1 MVWFKKRIIIK
12 ETNLLL
18 KVDNKR
24 YFKKAAEIIL
34 KNRLDLERY
43 ILKNPYFLTSYF
55 PVDVEDDAPEIVKL
69 MATSGKIAN
78 VGPMASV
85 AGAIAEILVKN
96 LNAKNV
102 IAENGGDICLRS
114 KKDVIVGLYAGNSK
128 ITGEVGFKLKKEKI
142 KDIYGVCTSSAT
154 VGHSVSFG
162 EADAVT
168 VFAKSSAIADAAAT
182 AICNASRGGD
192 EEEIINNALEKA
204 DEIEK
209 IDGVFVV
216 FKDKLGFKGRIPELV
231 KTNKK
236 ITLGEIFDI
245 Y

>member
-1 MVWFKKRIIIK
+1 MQWFKKRITIK

-18 KVDNKR
+18 KIDDKR
-24 YFKKAAEIIL
+24 YFKKAESVVYKL
-34 KNRLDLERY
+34 RHDLEGY
-43 ILKNPYFLTSYF
+43 IRTNPMFLLSYD
-55 PVDVEDDAPEIVKL
+55 PIDVEENVPEIVRL
-69 MATSGKIAN
+69 MATAGKIAN

-85 AGAIAEILVKN
+85 AGAISELLVKN
-96 LNAKNV
+96 ITAKNI

-114 KKDVIVGLYAGNSK
+114 EKDVVVGLYAGNSN
-128 ITGEVGFKLKKEKI
+128 ISGEIGFKLKKEKI
-142 KDIYGVCTSSAT
+142 KRIYGVCTSSST

-182 AICNASRGGD
+182 AICNASKGNDID
-192 EEEIINNALEKA
+192 EMINNALEKA

-209 IDGVFVV
+209 VDGIFIVV
-216 FKDKLGFKGRIPELV
+216 KDKVGIKGKIPELIR
-231 KTNKK
+231 TNKK
-236 ITLGEIFDI
+236 ITLGELFDV